1 MKGNGEYKFLS
12 SHKFCLDFQKS
23 IKHLFTQI
31 FRNSY
36 SKGILMLKKSF
47 FAITFF
53 TLTSVSLYSQTVISK
68 YAGEFMAI
76 GVGARALG
84 MGGAYVAIA
93 NDVTSGYYNPAGLAN
108 LNYPQIALMHAE
120 QFGNLVNYDYGSV
133 AIPFGTDMTF
143 GISAMRLAVD
153 GIPDTR
159 DALVIRNTTTR
170 LNDINDPRAGIN
182 ADLVTE
188 FSDQDWAFYLT
199 FAKRQAEDFY
209 YGVNVKIIKRDI
221 AEYNAFGV
229 GFDVGALYTP
239 YENLF
244 IGANLQDVTT
254 TLVAWNTGRNEL
266 ISPTAKIGAAYM
278 VEFFGGKLTPAFDL
292 DVRFE
297 NRRFAS
303 NFNIGPVSFDMHAGL
318 EYNFRNLFAIRG
330 GYNDVKQF
338 TLGAGVKLPKLNID
352 YSFARFNYSKNERL
366 DDTHRI
372 SIILTLEE
380 SRFLRKGL

>member
-1 MKGNGEYKFLS
+1 
-12 SHKFCLDFQKS
+12 
-23 IKHLFTQI
+23 
-31 FRNSY
+31 
-36 SKGILMLKKSF
+36 MLKKKIF
-47 FAITFF
+47 ITAFL
-53 TLTSVSLYSQTVISK
+53 TLTTFSIYSQTVISK

-84 MGGAYVAIA
+84 MGGAYVAVA
-93 NDVTSGYYNPAGLAN
+93 NDITSGYYNPAGLAK
-108 LNYPQIALMHAE
+108 LNYPQISLMHAE
-120 QFGNLVNYDYGSV
+120 QFGNLVNYDYAAV
-133 AIPFGTDMTF
+133 AIPFGTDMSF

-170 LNDINDPRAGIN
+170 LSDITDPRAGIN
-182 ADLVTE
+182 PELVKE

-199 FAKRQAEDFY
+199 FAKRHSEDFY
-209 YGVNVKIIKRDI
+209 YGANVKIIKRDI
-221 AEYNAFGV
+221 AEYSAFGV

-239 YENLF
+239 IENLF
-244 IGANLQDVTT
+244 LGANLQDITT

-278 VEFFGGKLTPAFDL
+278 LDFFAGRITPALDFDI
-292 DVRFE
+292 RFE

-303 NFNIGPVSFDMHAGL
+303 NFNVGPVSFDMHAGL
-318 EYNFRNLFAIRG
+318 EYNFKNLFSIRG

-352 YSFARFNYSKNERL
+352 YSFARFNYSKDERL

-380 SRFLRKGL
+380 GRFLRKGL